1 LYLWA
6 ALRPTTFET
15 FSGEQKANTVTISD
29 VPNRSCRVSVTD
41 LEGIEHTAHV
51 TADTLYEAVARGLKA
66 IKSSAWAGEIPEGI
80 TTVTVC
86 AAQPEVEHHVKVA
99 AFQTWVNR
107 PGGSPAEKIQRGR
120 IREILGL

>member
-1 LYLWA
+1 MPLDFA
-6 ALRPTTFET
+6 AQA
-15 FSGEQKANTVTISD
+15 SEQKANIATISD
-29 VPNRSCRVSVTD
+29 VPNRSCKVSVTD
-41 LEGIEHTAHV
+41 LDGVEHTAHV

-66 IKSSAWAGEIPEGI
+66 IQSSVWAGQIPEGI

-99 AFQTWVNR
+99 AFKSWVNK
-107 PGGSPAEKIQRGR
+107 PGGTPADKIARLR